1 MKTSKYFIQGIA
13 ALFALCSLSNCE
25 QKITVESVVHPD
37 GAIDRTI
44 VFTEVDSSKANTNIF
59 GIDVENGWETKM
71 EPVLQD
77 NKDPGEQ
84 TYQTKR
90 EKVKGKY
97 NIIFHKRFASVD
109 EVNKVL
115 NTPNDT
121 LFRINSSFEKKFR
134 WFYTYINYTDTYV
147 SINRFDQL
155 LKEDYFTKEDFAF
168 INRMPES
175 GKSITKADSIYLDL
189 LEEKIGDF
197 YALALYEEHF
207 KMMLDAMNK
216 NNLEPRWTDSLK
228 HRKRAMSAMLTKKDN
243 DKMLEEA
250 FMLPL
255 IDSLQIG
262 FPLEKIKD
270 DYKSMFIGFNPRI
283 KFMGEVVSQA
293 EFTHIIK
300 MPWEVVSTN
309 ADSVNGTSL
318 YWRPLTL
325 KFLLNDY
332 TMSAESRKMNLWT
345 VIISLLFVII
355 SAGLFWK
362 KRKV

>member
-1 MKTSKYFIQGIA
+1 
-13 ALFALCSLSNCE
+13 
-25 QKITVESVVHPD
+25 
-37 GAIDRTI
+37 
-44 VFTEVDSSKANTNIF
+44 
-59 GIDVENGWETKM
+59 
-71 EPVLQD
+71 
-77 NKDPGEQ
+77 
-84 TYQTKR
+84 
-90 EKVKGKY
+90 
-97 NIIFHKRFASVD
+97 
-109 EVNKVL
+109 
-115 NTPNDT
+115 
-121 LFRINSSFEKKFR
+121 
-134 WFYTYINYTDTYV
+134 
-147 SINRFDQL
+147 
-155 LKEDYFTKEDFAF
+155 
-168 INRMPES
+168 
-175 GKSITKADSIYLDL
+175 
-189 LEEKIGDF
+189 
-197 YALALYEEHF
+197 
-207 KMMLDAMNK
+207 MLDAMNK